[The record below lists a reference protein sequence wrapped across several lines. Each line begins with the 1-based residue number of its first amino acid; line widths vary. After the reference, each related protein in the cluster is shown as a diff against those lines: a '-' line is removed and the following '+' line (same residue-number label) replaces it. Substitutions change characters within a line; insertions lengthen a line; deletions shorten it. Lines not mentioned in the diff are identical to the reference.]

1 MNTTIRIVAD
11 SSADTLTLEGASFAF
26 APLKIITQSKE
37 YVDDA
42 SLDVAGMVSDLQ
54 AYSGK
59 SSTACPGVGD
69 WLAAFGDAQQVFCIT
84 ITSGLSGSYN
94 AACIAAQDYEERY
107 PGRRVFVL
115 DSLSAGPELRLLLE
129 RLRGYVQ
136 AGMAFDEVVENMK
149 AYARTTGLIF
159 MLQSMRNLAN
169 NGRVSPL
176 VAKAAGLLGIR
187 VVGKASD
194 QGQLELLEKSRG
206 QAKALTAILNT
217 MEQQGYR
224 GGKVRISYV
233 NNAAAVEMLSALL
246 TQRYPGADVES
257 YPARGLCSF
266 YAEQGGLLLGFEKE
280 EIPE

>member
-11 SSADTLTLEGASFAF
+11 SSADTLTLEGVSFAF

-37 YVDDA
+37 YVDDNT
-42 SLDVAGMVSDLQ
+42 LDVAGMVSELQ

-59 SSTACPGVGD
+59 SSTACPSVGD

-84 ITSGLSGSYN
+84 ITSGLSGSCN

-129 RLRGYVQ
+129 RLRDYVQ

-187 VVGKASD
+187 AVGKASD
-194 QGQLELLEKSRG
+194 KGQLELLEKSRG
-206 QAKALTAILNT
+206 QAKALAAILNT
-217 MEQQGYR
+217 MEKQGYR
-224 GGKVRISYV
+224 GGKVRISHV
-233 NNAAAVEMLSALL
+233 DNAVAVEQLSVMLML
-246 TQRYPGADVES
+246 RYPQADIES

-280 EIPE
+280 EI

>member
-1 MNTTIRIVAD
+1 MDTTIRIVAD
-11 SSADTLTLEGASFAF
+11 SSADTLHLEGASYTF

-37 YVDDA
+37 YVDDDT
-42 SLDVAGMVSDLQ
+42 LDVAGMVSDLQ

-69 WLAAFGDAQQVFCIT
+69 WLAAFGDARQVFCIT
-84 ITSGLSGSYN
+84 ITSGLSGSCN
-94 AACIAAQDYEERY
+94 SACIAAQDYEERY

-129 RLRGYVQ
+129 RLRDYVQ

-149 AYARTTGLIF
+149 AYARTTGLVF

-187 VVGKASD
+187 VVGRASD

-206 QAKALTAILNT
+206 QAKALATIVDT
-217 MEQQGYR
+217 MEKQGYR
-224 GGKVRISYV
+224 GGKVRISHV
-233 NNAAAVEMLSALL
+233 NNAAAAEQLSVMLML
-246 TQRYPGADVES
+246 RYPRADIES
-257 YPARGLCSF
+257 YSARGLCSF

-280 EIPE
+280 EI